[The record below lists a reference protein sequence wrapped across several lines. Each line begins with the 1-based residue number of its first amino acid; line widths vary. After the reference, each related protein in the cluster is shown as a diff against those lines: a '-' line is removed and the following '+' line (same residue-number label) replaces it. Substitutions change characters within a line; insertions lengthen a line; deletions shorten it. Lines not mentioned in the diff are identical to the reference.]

1 VAWRGVARQRAARAR
16 STTAWARG
24 GRTAGVPAWRQVA
37 GAAREAGWPEGHV
50 VGRSPCPVVVLEW
63 IDEVGTPMQP
73 GVGLVG
79 VRP

>member
-1 VAWRGVARQRAARAR
+1 VAWRGSGQHGLARRPHG
-16 STTAWARG
+16 RG
-24 GRTAGVPAWRQVA
+24 ARTAGVPAWRQVA

>member
-1 VAWRGVARQRAARAR
+1 
-16 STTAWARG
+16 
-24 GRTAGVPAWRQVA
+24 
-37 GAAREAGWPEGHV
+37 
-50 VGRSPCPVVVLEW
+50 VVLEW